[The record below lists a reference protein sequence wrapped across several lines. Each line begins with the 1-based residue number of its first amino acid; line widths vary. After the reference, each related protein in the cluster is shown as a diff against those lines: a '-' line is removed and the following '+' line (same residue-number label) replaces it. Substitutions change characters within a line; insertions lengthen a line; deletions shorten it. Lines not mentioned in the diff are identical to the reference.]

1 MPYAAENPD
10 EMLREQQHALA
21 VGFALFATWVLWGST
36 YLAIKIAL
44 PTFPPFLMMGS
55 RFLVAGTLLL
65 VTARAR
71 GAPVPTRREWRSA
84 LVVGTLLLAGG
95 AGGTAVAERSV
106 ASGLAAAFVA
116 FEPALIA
123 LLSLPL
129 GKRPSVSETAG
140 ILFGLTGVVLLV
152 RGSGFSASP
161 VGVLA
166 MTVAIVSWSL
176 GSILTTCK
184 LPSAPGAAG
193 AASQMICGG
202 AALLVL
208 SPLAH
213 EAGPRWPVTTE
224 AFAAWSYLVVFGSM
238 LAFTAFSY
246 LMMHVR
252 TSLAMSYTFVNPLVA
267 LALGSFFGDEHFTVS
282 ELTAAAVIT
291 AGVVLLLVPR
301 RVR

>member
-1 MPYAAENPD
+1 MT
-10 EMLREQQHALA
+10 RGQQHAWA

-65 VTARAR
+65 VVARGR
-71 GAPVPTRREWRSA
+71 GAPMPPRGEGGSA
-84 LVVGTLLLAGG
+84 LVVGTLLLGGG

-123 LLSLPL
+123 LMSLPL
-129 GKRPSVSETAG
+129 GKRPTASETAG
-140 ILFGLTGVVLLV
+140 IFCGLTGVVLLV

-161 VGVLA
+161 VGALA
-166 MTVAIVSWSL
+166 MTVAVVCWSA
-176 GSILTTCK
+176 GSILTMRK
-184 LPSAPGAAG
+184 LRSAPGPAG

-213 EAGPRWPVTTE
+213 EVWPRWPLPAE
-224 AFAAWSYLVVFGSM
+224 AFAAWSYLVVIGSM
-238 LAFTAFSY
+238 LAFSAFAY
-246 LMMHVR
+246 LIMHVR
-252 TSLAMSYTFVNPLVA
+252 TSLAMSYTFVIPLVA
-267 LALGSFFGDEHFTVS
+267 LALGSVFGDERFTVS

-291 AGVVLLLVPR
+291 AGVVLL
-301 RVR
+301 